1 MNSPPLT
8 SAHLLSSVRDALNGS
23 GSTCGPSRCLSPCAR
38 CGHSWCTR
46 GKTRTGRSLSPCVC
60 GTSCGCSFLTVS
72 YTADSGAEHASH
84 AATAD
89 RLDAQ
94 TSAAARRTR
103 GSEDSSKGAADVST
117 PATSLDSDDS

>member
-1 MNSPPLT
+1 M
-8 SAHLLSSVRDALNGS
+8 
-23 GSTCGPSRCLSPCAR
+23 
-38 CGHSWCTR
+38 
-46 GKTRTGRSLSPCVC
+46 
-60 GTSCGCSFLTVS
+60 TVS
-72 YTADSGAEHASH
+72 YTADSRAEHASH